1 MPPLATIEGLP
12 LKARQD
18 ERDSR
23 ALRAPRFRLNLCCYR
38 GENWD
43 FSRCPKGV
51 EIKMLLWGH
60 ETLYRSSTMTQSTI
74 SDDRLDRIEQKLDHL
89 STTVDTLSTTVDT
102 LSTTVGTLST
112 TVDKLSADNEK
123 FNDRF
128 SNYQQATQWVV
139 QLAFTLIASAT
150 ITVIITS
157 VLRK

>member
-1 MPPLATIEGLP
+1 
-12 LKARQD
+12 
-18 ERDSR
+18 
-23 ALRAPRFRLNLCCYR
+23 
-38 GENWD
+38 
-43 FSRCPKGV
+43 
-51 EIKMLLWGH
+51 
-60 ETLYRSSTMTQSTI
+60 MTQSSVI
-74 SDDRLDRIEQKLDHL
+74 SNDRLDRIEQKLDNL

-102 LSTTVGTLST
+102 LSTTVDTLST
-112 TVDKLSADNEK
+112 TVDTLSTTVDTLSANNEK